1 MKQTILGKPAQAF
14 RQTLRM
20 RTAVCIT
27 LAVLTAAINLVC
39 VLARTETNHAVML
52 WVNIL
57 TDILCGCFVLSFA
70 CFRILPQRR
79 LYALFRKGGVS
90 VGGTVS
96 RVSRSTTRHMDMD
109 CLEVT
114 ADSRRLFLPAGTIT
128 LSEGETY
135 TFRIVSNVIVE
146 AWQ

>member
-14 RQTLRM
+14 QQTLRM
-20 RTAVCIT
+20 RTVVCIA
-27 LAVLTAAINLVC
+27 LVVLTAAINLVC
-39 VLARTETNHAVML
+39 VLARTETNHTLML

-57 TDILCGCFVLSFA
+57 TDILCGFFVLSFA
-70 CFRILPQRR
+70 GFRILPQRR
-79 LYALFRKGGVS
+79 LYALFRKEGVS
-90 VGGTVS
+90 VDGTVS
-96 RVSRSTTRHMDMD
+96 RISNSTTRHMDMD

-128 LSEGETY
+128 LSEGEAY